1 MQRPRAAA
9 RTSNYTSLCTATKTA
24 ARLLAFAPAAAFPG
38 RTRLHVDGHQ
48 SAYWTHL
55 PPAGSTQYVCPSTVR
70 CHSMACRRL
79 ASLRRLLGPFDTR
92 CLVSHLRQLD
102 VEEVSFKSPGN
113 AQFARLSNEKRK
125 KHLHPAAP
133 RSEPAWRHYPGQFRC
148 PLRPRQSGDGSAIPP
163 QITRLALDGHCYLLR
178 YCANSRG
185 HDASSTPVLPRRA
198 WRVAPMLLGTLA
210 VSVTG
215 LPPQK

>member
-1 MQRPRAAA
+1 LRLPRRPPLQVVQGCMWTGIKAP
-9 RTSNYTSLCTATKTA
+9 TGLIF
-24 ARLLAFAPAAAFPG
+24 RLLAV
-38 RTRLHVDGHQ
+38 H
-48 SAYWTHL
+48 
-55 PPAGSTQYVCPSTVR
+55 STCASSTVR